1 MTPFITYF
9 YDYNDSKFYENAANN
24 LKQQIQ
30 NLGGELLV
38 YNPQLY
44 ESYNINCLQKPR
56 FILNKLNELKYDFIW
71 IDADC
76 YVNRLP
82 IELNNIKE
90 DIGLIR
96 RTQNLETPHSAVMY
110 FKYNDKT
117 FSFVQEWAEKC
128 EKEIPNVK
136 QGLYDGGDH
145 CKLIETFN
153 NRKDLL
159 YGFFSPNVCSS
170 THQESDI
177 LIGISPGGWGVET
190 RKVKI

>member
-9 YDYNDSKFYENAANN
+9 YDYSDSKFYENAANN

-38 YNPQLY
+38 YNPQLS

-117 FSFVQEWAEKC
+117 LSFVQEWAEKC
-128 EKEIPNVK
+128 EKEISNVK

-190 RKVKI
+190 RKVK

>member
-1 MTPFITYF
+1 MKT
-9 YDYNDSKFYENAANN
+9 
-24 LKQQIQ
+24 
-30 NLGGELLV
+30 
-38 YNPQLY
+38 
-44 ESYNINCLQKPR
+44 INCHNHFHIGDCVETLHYLANVVEKNDIFFNFACDPNYHFQ
-56 FILNKLNELKYDFIW
+56 LNEM
-71 IDADC
+71 
-76 YVNRLP
+76 
-82 IELNNIKE
+82 
-90 DIGLIR
+90 IR
-96 RTQNLETPHSAVMY
+96 D
-110 FKYNDKT
+110 YNDKT
-117 FSFVQEWAEKC
+117 LSFVQEWAEKC

-159 YGFFSPNVCSS
+159 YGVFPPSVCSS

>member
-1 MTPFITYF
+1 
-9 YDYNDSKFYENAANN
+9 
-24 LKQQIQ
+24 
-30 NLGGELLV
+30 
-38 YNPQLY
+38 
-44 ESYNINCLQKPR
+44 
-56 FILNKLNELKYDFIW
+56 
-71 IDADC
+71 
-76 YVNRLP
+76 
-82 IELNNIKE
+82 
-90 DIGLIR
+90 
-96 RTQNLETPHSAVMY
+96 MY

-117 FSFVQEWAEKC
+117 LSFVQEWAEKC
-128 EKEIPNVK
+128 EKEISNVK

-190 RKVKI
+190 RKVK